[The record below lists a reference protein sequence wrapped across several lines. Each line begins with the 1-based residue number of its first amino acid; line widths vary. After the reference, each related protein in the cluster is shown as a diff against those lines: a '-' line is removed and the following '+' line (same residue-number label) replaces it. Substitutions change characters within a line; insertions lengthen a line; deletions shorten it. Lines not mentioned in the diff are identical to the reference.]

1 MHLRLNPDEPQIMHI
16 DLNSAFATTEQQARP
31 SLRGKPMG
39 VTNRIS
45 KHCCII
51 AASYEAKSLGIK
63 VGMRFSE
70 AQLICPEFIILESDP
85 PKYNFVYQKLVKI
98 MKAYSP
104 KVEMKSIDEG
114 IIDFSGTREVNSR
127 SLQEIGYEIKQRLKD
142 EVGCWM
148 KINVGIGPNRFLAKQ
163 AAGWHKPNGLDTLDK
178 TNLINYY
185 KGIELTDLSGIA
197 LHYQARLNAAG
208 IFTVLDF
215 LKANPDFLHR
225 QVFHSVVG
233 RQWHQRLRG
242 YEVDDT
248 PAKLGQV
255 GRQWVLGKSSRDD
268 SYILPAFQYLCQTT
282 GQKLRFNNVDAR
294 GVMVG
299 LHLQS
304 GEYWFKRKMHGSS
317 FYTDQEVYRRALYLI
332 NQRPKSEAVIQ
343 ISITC
348 YELSPSARSQISL
361 LDSTNRAEWLTQAV
375 DEVNDKYGNFV
386 ICTANSIAGK
396 SLVKQKIPF
405 GSTRYFELLLKEA

>member
-45 KHCCII
+45 KYCCII

-208 IFTVLDF
+208 IFTVLEF

-268 SYILPAFQYLCQTT
+268 
-282 GQKLRFNNVDAR
+282 N
-294 GVMVG
+294 
-299 LHLQS
+299 
-304 GEYWFKRKMHGSS
+304 
-317 FYTDQEVYRRALYLI
+317 
-332 NQRPKSEAVIQ
+332 
-343 ISITC
+343 
-348 YELSPSARSQISL
+348 RSK
-361 LDSTNRAEWLTQAV
+361 TQV
-375 DEVNDKYGNFV
+375 
-386 ICTANSIAGK
+386 
-396 SLVKQKIPF
+396 
-405 GSTRYFELLLKEA
+405 